1 MSIFLNFVLIG
12 AIIFLLRHSYL
23 VERKASFIAG
33 REREFSIYLAQTK
46 QIRQT
51 EVEALRAYNA
61 EAFEKGLR
69 SARRDLGEI

>member
-12 AIIFLLRHSYL
+12 VIIFLLRHSYL
-23 VERKASFIAG
+23 VERNASFIAG
-33 REREFSIYLAQTK
+33 RVQGLSNYLAQTK

-51 EVEALRAYNA
+51 EIKILRAYNA
-61 EAFEKGLR
+61 EAFEAGLK

>member
-12 AIIFLLRHSYL
+12 VIIFLLRHSYL
-23 VERKASFIAG
+23 VERNASFIAG
-33 REREFSIYLAQTK
+33 RERGLSSHLAQTK

-51 EVEALRAYNA
+51 EIKILRAYNA
-61 EAFEKGLR
+61 KAFEEGLR

>member
-23 VERKASFIAG
+23 VERNASFIAG
-33 REREFSIYLAQTK
+33 RERGFSIYLAQTN

-51 EVEALRAYNA
+51 EVEVLRAYHA
-61 EAFEKGLR
+61 EAFEEGLQ
-69 SARRDLGEI
+69 SARRDLGEV